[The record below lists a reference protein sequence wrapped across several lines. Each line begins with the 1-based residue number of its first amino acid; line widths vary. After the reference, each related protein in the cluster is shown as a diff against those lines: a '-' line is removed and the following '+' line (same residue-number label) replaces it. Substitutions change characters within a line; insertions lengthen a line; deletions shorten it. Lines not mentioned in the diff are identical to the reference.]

1 LTGFT
6 GLRECGKFLF
16 IQFALSEK
24 KEVITLKLKGRVAIV
39 TGASSDKGSAI
50 AELLASEGAAV
61 TINYL
66 KSKKNALSVL
76 EKIERSGGKAMVWQA
91 DVTLKADVNKMV
103 KETVKKFG
111 RIDILVNNVHG
122 TIRRKSFEG
131 TKWNE
136 YAENLN
142 STVKGSHNCCQAV
155 IGEMQKKKWGRI
167 INIMDNIVNEPVK
180 GYGSYM
186 TAQSALLGFTR
197 SLAIDLGSFG
207 ITVNL
212 IHTGF
217 TLAKKTPHAPPHVQK
232 AIAGQ
237 TPLKRLALP
246 IDIAKAVLFYASD
259 WSDFVTGNCLTVDGG
274 KTMR

>member
-1 LTGFT
+1 M
-6 GLRECGKFLF
+6 
-16 IQFALSEK
+16 
-24 KEVITLKLKGRVAIV
+24 KLKGKVAIV
-39 TGASSDKGSAI
+39 TAASSDRGSAI

-66 KSKKNALSVL
+66 KSRKKAESTLK
-76 EKIERSGGKAMVWQA
+76 KIVNSGGMAMVYQA
-91 DVTLKADVNKMV
+91 DVTSKANVNKMV
-103 KETVKKFG
+103 KGTVKKFG
-111 RIDILVNNVHG
+111 RIDILVNNAHG
-122 TIRRKSFEG
+122 TIMRKSFEG

-142 STVKGSHNCCQAV
+142 STIKGAHNCCQAV
-155 IGEMQKKKWGRI
+155 IGEMQKNKWGRI

-180 GYGSYM
+180 GYGSHI
-186 TAQSALLGFTR
+186 TAQSALVGFTR

-212 IHTGF
+212 INTGF
-217 TLAKKTPHAPPHVQK
+217 TLAKKTPHAPPYVQK

-237 TPLKRLALP
+237 TPLNRLALP

-274 KTMR
+274 KTMH